1 MYVTLVSLMQQ
12 LARICVLMAGFLAF
26 FTAPAYAQSTIRYT
40 NSTDSAAGAITNTNA
55 CSIAAAFQRDFIVT
69 DDFVVADVNLGALLS
84 HGDRDDVALFLR
96 SPAGNIVTIK
106 VLTGGAA
113 DNYNVLLDDEAAA
126 PIAGHTANDT
136 ATSGTIV
143 PPYQRT
149 FTPANSLNAGFAG
162 QGSLGTWTLFICDF
176 DNNGVAGGDG
186 STGTFFQADL
196 FLTPVPI
203 TTGADLS
210 LSKTVSN
217 NNPLAGSNV
226 TYTLTVE
233 NNILSPETANSVQ
246 VRDILPA
253 GAVFV
258 SSSGTGSYNSATGIW
273 DVGSVAPGASSSIDI
288 VVTVNAPASA
298 TVTNNAEII
307 AASTTDPD
315 STVNNGSFDEDDDAS
330 VAFTVQGT
338 RTAGVAPTLVC
349 PAGSSLFD
357 WDTRTWVAGTLDNTF
372 TVAGLGDIRFQ
383 LTNDGT
389 FLDSAAFGG
398 QSPNLQTVINGGQ
411 TGQNQL
417 IQLTDM
423 NNINDV
429 ATTTITLPSA
439 VEGAQFSLADV
450 DHGAGQFADR
460 VRVTGFFNGNPI
472 NPVLTNGTANF
483 VIGNEAFGDIPS
495 DSDQPD
501 GNLGITFQ
509 GPVDVITIEY
519 GNHNFNIPA
528 NPGQQAITIQDF
540 TLCNPVTQLAVTKI
554 SQIISDPV
562 NGTDDPKAIPGATIR
577 YCIVVSN
584 TGSGTATDIVAGD
597 VLLSNISYV
606 ADSLQSGN
614 NCSGTLTSEDDDD
627 DDDAETDPFSISY
640 DPAASPRGT
649 ITGLADT
656 LGPAESFA
664 IIFQATV
671 D

>member
-1 MYVTLVSLMQQ
+1 MENIANISRLVRFFCLIISAIAVLVTS
-12 LARICVLMAGFLAF
+12 
-26 FTAPAYAQSTIRYT
+26 PASAQTTMRYT
-40 NSTDSAAGAITNTNA
+40 NSTDSAAGGITDTNA
-55 CSIAAAFQRDFIVT
+55 CSAAAALQRDFIVT
-69 DDFVVADVNLGALLS
+69 DSFTIGDVNLGVLLS

-96 SPAGNIVTIK
+96 SPAGNIITAK

-113 DNYNVLLDDEAAA
+113 DNYNVLLDDQAATG
-126 PIAGHTANDT
+126 IAAHTANDIAT
-136 ATSGTIV
+136 ATTIV

-149 FTPANSLNAGFAG
+149 FAPANSLNAGFAG
-162 QGSLGTWTLFICDF
+162 QNSAGTWTLFVCDF

-196 FLTPVPI
+196 FLTPEPI
-203 TTGADLS
+203 TEGADLS

-233 NNILSPETANSVQ
+233 NNSLSPETANSVQ

-258 SSSGTGSYNSATGIW
+258 SALGTGNYDNVTGIW
-273 DVGSVAPGASSSIDI
+273 NVGSVAPGGSSSIDI
-288 VVTVNAPASA
+288 IVTVNAPASA
-298 TVTNNAEII
+298 VVTNNAEII
-307 AASTTDPD
+307 ASSTTDQD

-349 PAGSSLFD
+349 PAGSSVFD
-357 WDTRTWVAGTLDNTF
+357 WDTRSWAAGSLDNIF
-372 TVAGLGDIRFQ
+372 AVAGLGDIRFQ

-389 FLDSAAFGG
+389 FLNNAALGG
-398 QSPNLQTVINGGQ
+398 QSPNLQNIINGGQ

-429 ATTTITLPSA
+429 ATTTIILPSA
-439 VEGAQFSLADV
+439 VEGAQFSLADI
-450 DHGAGQFADR
+450 DHGANQFADR
-460 VRVTGFFNGNPI
+460 VRVIGFFNGTQI
-472 NPVLTNGTANF
+472 NPVLTNSTANF

-501 GNLGITFQ
+501 GNLVITFQ
-509 GPVDVITIEY
+509 EAVDVITIEY

-540 TLCNPVTQLAVTKI
+540 TLCNPLTQLAVTKI
-554 SQIISDPV
+554 SQIISDPI

-606 ADSLQSGN
+606 IGSLQSGS
-614 NCSGTLTSEDDDD
+614 NCSGTLTAEDDDAD
-627 DDDAETDPFSISY
+627 DGAETDPFTISY

-649 ITGLADT
+649 VTGLADT
-656 LGPAESFA
+656 LGPSETFA
-664 IIFQATV
+664 IIFRATV

>member
-1 MYVTLVSLMQQ
+1 MENIANISRLVRFFCLIISAIAVLVTS
-12 LARICVLMAGFLAF
+12 
-26 FTAPAYAQSTIRYT
+26 PASAQTTMRYT
-40 NSTDSAAGAITNTNA
+40 NSTDSAAGGITDTNA
-55 CSIAAAFQRDFIVT
+55 CSAAAALQRDFIVT
-69 DDFVVADVNLGALLS
+69 DSFTVGDVNLGVLLS

-96 SPAGNIVTIK
+96 SPAGNIITAK

-113 DNYNVLLDDEAAA
+113 DNYNVLLDDQAATG
-126 PIAGHTANDT
+126 IAAHTANDIAT
-136 ATSGTIV
+136 ATTIV

-149 FTPANSLNAGFAG
+149 FAPANSLNAGFAG
-162 QGSLGTWTLFICDF
+162 QNSAGTWTLFVCDF

-196 FLTPVPI
+196 FLTPEPI
-203 TTGADLS
+203 TEGADLS

-233 NNILSPETANSVQ
+233 NNSLSPETANSVQ

-258 SSSGTGSYNSATGIW
+258 SALGTGNYDNVTGIW
-273 DVGSVAPGASSSIDI
+273 NVGSVAPGESSSIDI
-288 VVTVNAPASA
+288 IVTVNAPASA
-298 TVTNNAEII
+298 VVTNNAEII
-307 AASTTDPD
+307 ASSTTDQD

-349 PAGSSLFD
+349 PAGSSVFD
-357 WDTRTWVAGTLDNTF
+357 WDTRSWAAGSLDNIF
-372 TVAGLGDIRFQ
+372 AVAGLGDIRFQ

-389 FLDSAAFGG
+389 FLNNAALGG
-398 QSPNLQTVINGGQ
+398 QSPNLQNIINGGQ

-429 ATTTITLPSA
+429 ATTTIILPSA
-439 VEGAQFSLADV
+439 VEGAQFSLADI
-450 DHGAGQFADR
+450 DHGANQFADR
-460 VRVTGFFNGNPI
+460 VRVIGFFNGTQI
-472 NPVLTNGTANF
+472 NPVLTNSTANF

-501 GNLGITFQ
+501 GNLVITFQ
-509 GPVDVITIEY
+509 EAVDVITIEY

-540 TLCNPVTQLAVTKI
+540 TLCNPLTQLAVTKI
-554 SQIISDPV
+554 SQIISDPI

-606 ADSLQSGN
+606 IGSLQSGS
-614 NCSGTLTSEDDDD
+614 NCSGTLTAEDDDAD
-627 DDDAETDPFSISY
+627 DGAETDPFTISY

-649 ITGLADT
+649 VTGLADT
-656 LGPAESFA
+656 LGPSETFA
-664 IIFQATV
+664 IIFRATV

>member
-1 MYVTLVSLMQQ
+1 M
-12 LARICVLMAGFLAF
+12 
-26 FTAPAYAQSTIRYT
+26 RYT
-40 NSTDSAAGAITNTNA
+40 NSTDSAAGGITDTNA
-55 CSIAAAFQRDFIVT
+55 CSAAAALQRDFIVT
-69 DDFVVADVNLGALLS
+69 DSFTIGDVNLGVLLS

-96 SPAGNIVTIK
+96 SPAGNIITAK

-113 DNYNVLLDDEAAA
+113 DNYNVLLDDQAATG
-126 PIAGHTANDT
+126 IAAHTANDIAT
-136 ATSGTIV
+136 ATTIV

-149 FTPANSLNAGFAG
+149 FAPANSLNAGFAG
-162 QGSLGTWTLFICDF
+162 QNSAGTWTLFVCDF

-196 FLTPVPI
+196 FLTPEPI
-203 TTGADLS
+203 TEGADLS

-233 NNILSPETANSVQ
+233 NNSLSPETANSVQ

-258 SSSGTGSYNSATGIW
+258 SALGTGNYDNVTGIW
-273 DVGSVAPGASSSIDI
+273 NVGSVAPGGSSSIDI
-288 VVTVNAPASA
+288 IVTVNAPASA
-298 TVTNNAEII
+298 VVTNNAEII
-307 AASTTDPD
+307 ASSTTDQD

-349 PAGSSLFD
+349 PAGSSVFD
-357 WDTRTWVAGTLDNTF
+357 WDTRSWAAGSLDNIF
-372 TVAGLGDIRFQ
+372 AVAGLGDIRFQ

-389 FLDSAAFGG
+389 FLNNAALGG
-398 QSPNLQTVINGGQ
+398 QSPNLQNIINGGQ

-429 ATTTITLPSA
+429 ATTTIILPSA
-439 VEGAQFSLADV
+439 VEGAQFSLADI
-450 DHGAGQFADR
+450 DHGANQFADR
-460 VRVTGFFNGNPI
+460 VRVIGFFNGTQI
-472 NPVLTNGTANF
+472 NPVLTNSTANF

-501 GNLGITFQ
+501 GNLVITFQ
-509 GPVDVITIEY
+509 EAVDVITIEY

-540 TLCNPVTQLAVTKI
+540 TLCNPLTQLAVTKI
-554 SQIISDPV
+554 SQIISDPI

-606 ADSLQSGN
+606 IGSLQSGS
-614 NCSGTLTSEDDDD
+614 NCSGTLTAEDDDAD
-627 DDDAETDPFSISY
+627 DGAETDPFTISY

-649 ITGLADT
+649 VTGLADT
-656 LGPAESFA
+656 LGPSETFA
-664 IIFQATV
+664 IIFRATV